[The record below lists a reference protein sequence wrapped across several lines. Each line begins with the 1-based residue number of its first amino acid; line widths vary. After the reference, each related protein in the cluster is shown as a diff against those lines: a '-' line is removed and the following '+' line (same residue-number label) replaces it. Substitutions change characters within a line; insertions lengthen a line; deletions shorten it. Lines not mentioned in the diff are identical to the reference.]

1 MLVCVSS
8 FSSPGAASIVELFN
22 WSIVDIQFSWLL
34 LCLDLDDEQLSNE
47 LLRHV
52 VELWMTIR
60 GFSMANAWMEYF
72 KQMKETTTKK
82 KQGLRKG
89 LKRKRLQLDEE
100 DNIDELL

>member
-1 MLVCVSS
+1 
-8 FSSPGAASIVELFN
+8 
-22 WSIVDIQFSWLL
+22 
-34 LCLDLDDEQLSNE
+34 
-47 LLRHV
+47 
-52 VELWMTIR
+52 MTIR